1 VRRVLTNL
9 TLKSTQFCVEV
20 VSSSTYTVGS
30 GSCKVRTRST
40 NGYISRS
47 VWGTETYNDAGAMGT
62 TTGADIDLGAMQYK
76 NSSGSLFTTVTNA
89 SCIRMR
95 IDGGSPWNSQGCGVT
110 DYSGFSH
117 YLAWTVPHT

>member
-1 VRRVLTNL
+1 
-9 TLKSTQFCVEV
+9 
-20 VSSSTYTVGS
+20 
-30 GSCKVRTRST
+30 
-40 NGYISRS
+40 